1 MSASRV
7 QSSDSAHHPSLVSN
21 GVLTPAP
28 RPLLL
33 VAPHPLLPPRAQN
46 PPSVPPRAQ
55 GSVPPLPFPASR
67 APGRCCGGRGGH
79 PGRARRRL
87 LDVAADVAVRRC
99 QQPRCLCLRIAV
111 ASLGTVRLRLRRRLS
126 LGHPDVARVRSP
138 GFPPRCRI
146 LRCGESIRSVLI
158 TRYGLL

>member
-1 MSASRV
+1 MEIRRLVQPLPARRRCTSTAPGFAGVSPDELGRAS
-7 QSSDSAHHPSLVSN
+7 
-21 GVLTPAP
+21 PAN
-28 RPLLL
+28 LS
-33 VAPHPLLPPRAQN
+33 LLPPRAQN

-146 LRCGESIRSVLI
+146 LRCGHSG
-158 TRYGLL
+158 Y